1 MDALVDREVAF
12 DCVIISRKVEHLPNH
27 ELNELQN
34 ATKTGERVTV
44 NVWDPIHDI
53 HTPSTIVT
61 VDGRVKL
68 FNEEPVVNVSSC

>member
-27 ELNELQN
+27 ELNELQV

-68 FNEEPVVNVSSC
+68 FNEEPVLNVSSC